1 MVRTGSHVYVKYGFE
16 VIYADGATGGTGGVP
31 NKKFGLQDKLSSL
44 SLTNNRVNLN
54 SLNQNTVH
62 TFAYG
67 QQQGSASVSFILSN
81 PWIFGALLG
90 APTTAVSGSA
100 YTHTYTFNGTT
111 DTNRN
116 IRTIAVELGYDGA
129 DADIVRTLK
138 GGIINT
144 LSVSAAV
151 GGMVECSTDITYG
164 VESAPSTTLGT
175 APALPTV
182 NTPYTFAHAELL
194 VNGSVVAECQDVS
207 LSINQNAEL
216 LYKLNSHSATNA
228 YRKLTDITGS
238 FRASWINK
246 ALLEKVLEQVK
257 LGTSSDFSEL
267 VGGSPTFRLT
277 FEKSAT
283 EKIVI
288 TGGGLS
294 IGEQSISGLEPNE
307 PIFEEINWQ
316 MKTLT
321 LVATSTISG
330 EE

>member
-16 VIYADGATGGTGGVP
+16 TTYADGSTP

-90 APTTAVSGSA
+90 APVTAGSST
-100 YTHTYTFNGTT
+100 YTHTYAFDGTT

-116 IRTIAVELGYDGA
+116 IRTIAVQLGYDGA

-151 GGMVECSTDITYG
+151 GGMVECSADITYG

-175 APALPTV
+175 APSLPAI
-182 NTPYTFAHAELL
+182 NNPYTFAHAELL

-238 FRASWINK
+238 FRASFINK

-257 LGTSSDFSEL
+257 LGTSSGTFSEL

-321 LVATSTISG
+321 LVATSLTSA